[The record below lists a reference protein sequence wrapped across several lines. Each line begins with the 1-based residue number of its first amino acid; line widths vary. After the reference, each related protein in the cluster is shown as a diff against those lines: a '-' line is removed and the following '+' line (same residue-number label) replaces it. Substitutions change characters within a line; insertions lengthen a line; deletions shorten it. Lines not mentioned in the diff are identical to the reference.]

1 MSSVTVVSIGKVF
14 GETGL
19 KDTGLGIRLSLYT
32 NIFLPS
38 PTPMRQ
44 HKPACT
50 SSFPHKRLFH
60 KKEKLQ
66 PILLLRKSKLGKYL
80 AFNVLTI
87 SNFGSCKMC
96 QLSFPSRARLKEMRS
111 RNLNLPSF
119 FGAHKSLQESQ
130 YMPFDFPLE
139 PYQNLLI
146 SLWILL
152 HSFWGNRKTLIA

>member
-1 MSSVTVVSIGKVF
+1 MSSAIVVSIGKVF
-14 GETGL
+14 RETGL

-38 PTPMRQ
+38 PMRQ

-50 SSFPHKRLFH
+50 SSFAHKRLFH

-66 PILLLRKSKLGKYL
+66 PILMPRKSKLGKYL
-80 AFNVLTI
+80 AFNVLAI
-87 SNFGSCKMC
+87 RNFGSCKMC

-111 RNLNLPSF
+111 RNLNPPSF

-146 SLWILL
+146 SFWILL